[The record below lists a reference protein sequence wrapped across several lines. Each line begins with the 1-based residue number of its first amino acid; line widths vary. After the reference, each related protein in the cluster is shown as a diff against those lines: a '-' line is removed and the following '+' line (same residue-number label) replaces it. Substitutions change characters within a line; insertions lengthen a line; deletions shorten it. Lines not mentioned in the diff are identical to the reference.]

1 METAEEIVIYNY
13 YDKMFVVYESTSINS
28 VSRLEDELVEHNRDL
43 ADNLIAGGG
52 GGIGNPPYY
61 LYVVVKYRRR

>member
-43 ADNLIAGGG
+43 ADNIIAGGG